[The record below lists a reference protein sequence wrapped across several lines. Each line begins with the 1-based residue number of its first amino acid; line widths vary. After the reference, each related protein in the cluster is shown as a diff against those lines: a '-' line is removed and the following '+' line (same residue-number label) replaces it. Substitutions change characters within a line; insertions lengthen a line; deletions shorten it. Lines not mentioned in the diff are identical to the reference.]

1 MCRAFRRLGVPS
13 VSTIVAPHRPPLSGR
28 RRSALLLSAAAVA
41 AVAGVALLPWRVA
54 DVWSQGSGVNSTTL
68 SAHLNA
74 AFVGYWNSG
83 ASGLGA
89 DLSHVVT
96 YWQVFHI
103 TKAVAAAV
111 LLTLLVL
118 LGVRLWQLFAR
129 SERPG
134 ARAAYATL
142 GVLGAPLAPMVLLIL
157 LANIQGAVAPLS
169 SVLSFLDHGG
179 SDPAVAQ
186 SLAQIGEALR
196 TGALNAP
203 LTALVDDFR
212 DYHAVLAVA
221 ATVTGIAIIGTSIAL
236 LVIRSRRPRDQRRA
250 RAVLA
255 VVAVT
260 IPALAFCFA
269 VLALANFSTTEDTV
283 PALTAFFGGD
293 DL

>member
-1 MCRAFRRLGVPS
+1 M
-13 VSTIVAPHRPPLSGR
+13 STIVAPHRPPLSGR

-196 TGALNAP
+196 TGA
-203 LTALVDDFR
+203 
-212 DYHAVLAVA
+212 VLAVA